1 MPKKLPKPSAALSDR
16 WFAKE
21 LKGETPPSFT
31 TMEKL
36 YGLACDLYGLH
47 PWRLLNE
54 SQLILVRD
62 SISGETCYCSVMGAL
77 GEVYSVHVYIGT
89 ESFRLYRRM
98 EAEEITDP
106 GEFFASQRGVSVE
119 FVPKTELEQP
129 DRELLSAMKH
139 PQGRGVASPIFRA
152 IRPGFLPWFVTEA
165 EAQTLTEC
173 LRAVIAVCSSVVSQK
188 SASYW
193 KRKDTYPI
201 VSCIEGNGRQFK
213 VDLVKA
219 ILPAEPPVA
228 PVQLDDE
235 TLRQLRSQ
243 DYSVQGVMELDH
255 ILSGATIGKKSERP
269 SFAAIAL
276 ALDAKTG
283 IVYAPEITDSSVA
296 IGEVLARVFLKT
308 VQDNRTLPKE
318 VRVRSQKLKDSLAPL
333 MEAFDV
339 SVRVVSQ
346 LPAADEARAGLLG
359 FLQAGFG
366 DR

>member
-1 MPKKLPKPSAALSDR
+1 MPKKRTDSSAALPCI

-36 YGLACDLYGLH
+36 YGLAFDLYGLH

-62 SISGETCYCSVMGAL
+62 SVSGETCYCSVMGAL
-77 GEVYSVHVYIGT
+77 GEVYSVQVYVGT
-89 ESFRLYRRM
+89 ESYRLFRRL
-98 EAEEITDP
+98 ENEEITDP

-119 FVPKTELEQP
+119 FVAKSDLEPP

-139 PQGRGVASPIFRA
+139 PKGRGVASPIFRA
-152 IRPGFLPWFVTEA
+152 IRPGFLPWFVTEE
-165 EAQTLTEC
+165 EAQKLAEC
-173 LRAVIAVCSSVVSQK
+173 LRAVIAVCSAVVSQK
-188 SASYW
+188 STSYW
-193 KRKDTYPI
+193 KRKGTYPM
-201 VSCIEGNGRQFK
+201 VSRVEGDERQFK

-219 ILPAEPPVA
+219 ILPAEPPAV
-228 PVQLDDE
+228 PVRLDDE

-243 DYSVQGVMELDH
+243 DYPVQGVMELDH
-255 ILSGATIGKKSERP
+255 ILSGATVGKKSDRP
-269 SFAAIAL
+269 AFTVIAL

-283 IVYAPEITDSSVA
+283 VVYMPEITDSSVPV
-296 IGEVLARVFLKT
+296 GESLAKVFLKT
-308 VQDNRTLPKE
+308 IPVNRTLPKE

-333 MEAFDV
+333 MESFGV
-339 SVRVVSQ
+339 SVRVASQ